1 MEENN
6 NLEML
11 VQGLTIIKDEFI
23 RNKEELKVSKRKDI
37 VAVELKSILD
47 SNSDFNSLKTAIQ
60 EYINDLY
67 KM

>member
-1 MEENN
+1 MEGNN

-23 RNKEELKVSKRKDI
+23 RNKEELKVSKRKDV

-47 SNSDFNSLKTAIQ
+47 NNSDFNSLKTAIQ
-60 EYINDLY
+60 EYIDDLY

>member
-23 RNKEELKVSKRKDI
+23 RNKEELKVSKRKDV

-47 SNSDFNSLKTAIQ
+47 NNSDFNSLKTAIQ
-60 EYINDLY
+60 EYIDDLY

>member
-23 RNKEELKVSKRKDI
+23 RNKEELKVSKRKDV

-60 EYINDLY
+60 EYIDDLY

>member
-23 RNKEELKVSKRKDI
+23 RNKEELKVSRRKDV

-47 SNSDFNSLKTAIQ
+47 NNSDFNSLKTAIQ
-60 EYINDLY
+60 EYIDDLY

>member
-23 RNKEELKVSKRKDI
+23 RNKEELKVSKRKDV

>member
-23 RNKEELKVSKRKDI
+23 RNKEELKVSKRKDV

-60 EYINDLY
+60 EYIDGL
-67 KM
+67 

>member
-23 RNKEELKVSKRKDI
+23 RNKEELKVSKRKDV

-60 EYINDLY
+60 EYIGDLY